1 MKNLVF
7 ASLLLAGCASMAKVE
22 PGAVTIGDAL
32 VVRSD
37 GHWNRVEP
45 PQAEADASEV
55 WTAEGV
61 TLDMLLFYV
70 GVADGE
76 TLGTAQN
83 QPVFRAGMLPHEIVE
98 LYEALVA
105 QDGSAFRLERLAP
118 TPFGGTQ
125 GFLFEH
131 RTTLRNGLVL
141 RGRAYG
147 SVVEGRLYL
156 LSFTAP
162 DSHFYAKHLPSVDA
176 LAASAKITRR
186 ETAASASP

>member
-1 MKNLVF
+1 MKKLFF

-22 PGAVTIGDAL
+22 PGSVTIGDAL

-45 PQAEADASEV
+45 PQSEADASEV

-70 GVADGE
+70 GIADGE
-76 TLGTAQN
+76 TLGTTQD
-83 QPVFRAGMLPHEIVE
+83 QPVFRASMLPHEVAE

-105 QDGSAFRLERLAP
+105 RDGSAFRLERLAP
-118 TPFGGTQ
+118 IPFGGTQ

-131 RTTLRNGLVL
+131 RTTLRNGLAL

-147 SVVEGRLYL
+147 SVVEGKLYL
-156 LSFTAP
+156 ISFTAP
-162 DSHFYAKHLPSVDA
+162 DSHFYAKHLPSLEA
-176 LAASAKITRR
+176 LAASAKIRRR
-186 ETAASASP
+186 ESAAFVSP

>member
-1 MKNLVF
+1 VKNLVF
-7 ASLLLAGCASMAKVE
+7 ASLLLVGCASMAKVE
-22 PGAVTIGDAL
+22 PGSVTVGGAL

-45 PQAEADASEV
+45 PQSEADASEV

-83 QPVFRAGMLPHEIVE
+83 QPVFRASMLPHEIVE

-118 TPFGGTQ
+118 ASFGGTQ

-131 RTTLRNGLVL
+131 RTTLRNGLAL
-141 RGRAYG
+141 HGRAYG

-156 LSFTAP
+156 MSFTAP

-176 LAASAKITRR
+176 LAASAKIMRR
-186 ETAASASP
+186 ESGVFASP